1 MTYDLVQER
10 VQLLNCRRD
19 FLSLGD
25 VLGFEALGLGR
36 AGTAP
41 QPRGRALCGARLRCG
56 AAAASWSSSRM
67 ASSRSAT
74 SSSLTSAPTCV
85 PRIASTRSCAEVLE
99 PLALDLIQGR
109 WELVYRC
116 RYLLIFGGGPGYE
129 AHGLGRAA
137 ATSWSSLCTAPS
149 RSAISSSATATRP
162 SASRTAP
169 TRSGAEVLESML
181 RTSAGHAFSPPTAA
195 ATSGASGTSWATRR
209 MASRERPLLHR
220 LFDVCSAEQSFAE
233 ELR

>member
-1 MTYDLVQER
+1 
-10 VQLLNCRRD
+10 
-19 FLSLGD
+19 
-25 VLGFEALGLGR
+25 
-36 AGTAP
+36 
-41 QPRGRALCGARLRCG
+41 
-56 AAAASWSSSRM
+56 M

-149 RSAISSSATATRP
+149 RSAISSSTTATP
-162 SASRTAP
+162 SSAWRTAP
-169 TRSGAEVLESML
+169 TRSCAEVLESMP
-181 RTSAGHAFSPPTAA
+181 RDISQERVQPPD
-195 ATSGASGTSWATRR
+195 G
-209 MASRERPLLHR
+209 
-220 LFDVCSAEQSFAE
+220 CS
-233 ELR
+233 ELRSFWDVLGFEAHGLARAPLAPQPLGLALCGAKLR